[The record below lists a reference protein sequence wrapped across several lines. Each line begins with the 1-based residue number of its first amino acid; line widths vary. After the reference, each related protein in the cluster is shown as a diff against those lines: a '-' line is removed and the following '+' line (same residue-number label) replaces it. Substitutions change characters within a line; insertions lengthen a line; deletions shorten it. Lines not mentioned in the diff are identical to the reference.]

1 MIFLLSHPLNPMLKN
16 NETLVPAP
24 VFSVHSGNSAEA
36 GAVFTEGKNSP
47 YKTIKGIHN
56 VD

>member
-1 MIFLLSHPLNPMLKN
+1 MLKN